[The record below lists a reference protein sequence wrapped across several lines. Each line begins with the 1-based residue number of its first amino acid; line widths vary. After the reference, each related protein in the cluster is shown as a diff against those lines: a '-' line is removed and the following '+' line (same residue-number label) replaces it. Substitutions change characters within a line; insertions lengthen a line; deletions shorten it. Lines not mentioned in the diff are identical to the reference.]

1 MGKRVNR
8 SLLNIIIT
16 SLAYNMNQKQLI
28 FFMILL
34 SAASIVTRSIW
45 TNTITTVIMAA
56 LILAT
61 LFVIIKDVVRRK

>member
-45 TNTITTVIMAA
+45 TNTFTTVIMAV
-56 LILAT
+56 LILGT
-61 LFVIIKDVVRRK
+61 LFVIIKDLRRK

>member
-45 TNTITTVIMAA
+45 TNTFTTVIMAA

-61 LFVIIKDVVRRK
+61 LFVIIIDVVRSR

>member
-45 TNTITTVIMAA
+45 TNTFTTVIMAA

-61 LFVIIKDVVRRK
+61 LFVIIKDVKGE

>member
-28 FFMILL
+28 FYMILL
-34 SAASIVTRSIW
+34 SAVSIVTRSIW
-45 TNTITTVIMAA
+45 TNTFTTVIMTA

-61 LFVIIKDVVRRK
+61 LFVIIKDVVRSR

>member
-45 TNTITTVIMAA
+45 TNTFTTVIMAA

-61 LFVIIKDVVRRK
+61 LFVIIKDVVRSR

>member
-45 TNTITTVIMAA
+45 TNTFTTVIMAA

-61 LFVIIKDVVRRK
+61 LFVIIKDLVRSR

>member
-45 TNTITTVIMAA
+45 TNTFTTVIMAA
-56 LILAT
+56 VILAT
-61 LFVIIKDVVRRK
+61 LFVIIKDVVRSR

>member
-8 SLLNIIIT
+8 SLLNIIIN

-45 TNTITTVIMAA
+45 TNTFTTVIMAA
-56 LILAT
+56 LILVT
-61 LFVIIKDVVRRK
+61 LFVIIKDVVRSR

>member
-61 LFVIIKDVVRRK
+61 LFVIIKDVRRK

>member
-45 TNTITTVIMAA
+45 TNTFTTVIMAA

-61 LFVIIKDVVRRK
+61 LFVIIKDAVRRR

>member
-28 FFMILL
+28 FFMIIL

-45 TNTITTVIMAA
+45 TNTFTTVIMAA
-56 LILAT
+56 LVLAT
-61 LFVIIKDVVRRK
+61 LFVIIKDVVRRR

>member
-45 TNTITTVIMAA
+45 TNTFTTVIMAA

-61 LFVIIKDVVRRK
+61 LFVIIKDVRRK

>member
-45 TNTITTVIMAA
+45 TNTFTTVIMAA

-61 LFVIIKDVVRRK
+61 LFVIIKDAVRRK

>member
-34 SAASIVTRSIW
+34 SAVSIVTRSIW

>member
-34 SAASIVTRSIW
+34 SAVSIVTRSIW
-45 TNTITTVIMAA
+45 TNTFTTVIMAA

-61 LFVIIKDVVRRK
+61 LFVIIIDVVRSR

>member
-34 SAASIVTRSIW
+34 SAASIGMRSIW
-45 TNTITTVIMAA
+45 TNTFTTVIMAA

-61 LFVIIKDVVRRK
+61 LFVIIKDVVRSR